1 MLPGLT
7 ATLIAELIIVLKVSA
22 KQHRFKYHGS
32 VIY

>member
-1 MLPGLT
+1 MLWGLI
-7 ATLIAELIIVLKVSA
+7 AVLIAELIIILTVSA